1 MEKLQSERYSW
12 EFLVGVCHPDPIS
25 DQKKY
30 HFLHPFSDLPSKIHT
45 HFQTSRLGRSYGIIT
60 QIRGQPKNFFKCIS
74 NSLISSSFLF
84 IWNWNDKYVH
94 KTIPNSRLKWAK
106 CIPLFQTKKAQKP
119 YPLGTYLY
127 YMAYIRVPPPPPT
140 SKFTQISCHCFNFV
154 YFKHQVNHRHTN
166 IWSAVSLSF
175 KQLKVKQKH
184 RSKCWNHM
192 VVYLN
197 SPSLPYINILGSQG
211 ANFYVSC
218 SILPTSWIKPRAGVT
233 KDSKCLTPHVTRDV
247 IMPQTV
253 PLVCLWA
260 NQISCAS
267 NTLFVIKTDLR
278 EIIYPI

>member
-1 MEKLQSERYSW
+1 MSKVYTP
-12 EFLVGVCHPDPIS
+12 FS
-25 DQKKY
+25 DQKSPKAI
-30 HFLHPFSDLPSKIHT
+30 PFGHIPILYGLYKSTPS
-45 HFQTSRLGRSYGIIT
+45 
-60 QIRGQPKNFFKCIS
+60 
-74 NSLISSSFLF
+74 
-84 IWNWNDKYVH
+84 
-94 KTIPNSRLKWAK
+94 
-106 CIPLFQTKKAQKP
+106 
-119 YPLGTYLY
+119 
-127 YMAYIRVPPPPPT
+127 PPT

-247 IMPQTV
+247 MMPQTV

-267 NTLFVIKTDLR
+267 NTLFFIKTDLR
-278 EIIYPI
+278 EIIYPILDQRGQKPYFFSQVAHPHMGL

>member
-1 MEKLQSERYSW
+1 MSKVYTP
-12 EFLVGVCHPDPIS
+12 FS
-25 DQKKY
+25 DQKSPKAI
-30 HFLHPFSDLPSKIHT
+30 PFGHIPIL
-45 HFQTSRLGRSYGIIT
+45 YG
-60 QIRGQPKNFFKCIS
+60 
-74 NSLISSSFLF
+74 
-84 IWNWNDKYVH
+84 
-94 KTIPNSRLKWAK
+94 
-106 CIPLFQTKKAQKP
+106 
-119 YPLGTYLY
+119 LY
-127 YMAYIRVPPPPPT
+127 KSTTPPPT

-233 KDSKCLTPHVTRDV
+233 KDSKCLTPHVTSSCPKQFRWSARE
-247 IMPQTV
+247 QTKSV
-253 PLVCLWA
+253 VQAIPCLL
-260 NQISCAS
+260 SRPTCVKLY
-267 NTLFVIKTDLR
+267 TLFRTR
-278 EIIYPI
+278 EDKNHTQSHSVKWHIPIWAFKWSIPNRGKENCYASKCSWNSTRAHSYNGL